1 MKGRLDTCSDEEMA
15 PGHGS
20 FDLILFYKGPKT
32 GIIPLLLSLLS
43 LGREQ
48 GAMNGERREREG
60 QARRN
65 ILLCHIGNG
74 LLQMTSS
81 GAPVNGRGRKC
92 SGPGDHLPVVTQ

>member
-1 MKGRLDTCSDEEMA
+1 MSLKQQW
-15 PGHGS
+15 PGQC
-20 FDLILFYKGPKT
+20 
-32 GIIPLLLSLLS
+32 

-48 GAMNGERREREG
+48 GAMNGERGRG

-81 GAPVNGRGRKC
+81 GAPANGRDRKR
-92 SGPGDHLPVVTQ
+92 SGPGQEV